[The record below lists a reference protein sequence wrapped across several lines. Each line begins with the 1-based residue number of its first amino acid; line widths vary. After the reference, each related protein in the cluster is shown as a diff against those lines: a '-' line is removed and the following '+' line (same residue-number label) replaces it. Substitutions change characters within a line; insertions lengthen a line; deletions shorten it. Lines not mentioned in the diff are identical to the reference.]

1 MLGNDPGGVSFVLG
15 MGVRQGAAVL
25 VVEIVVDKVVV
36 SVVVVVAVLSLSCA
50 HRSLISLSLT
60 VLMQ

>member
-1 MLGNDPGGVSFVLG
+1 MSFVLG

-25 VVEIVVDKVVV
+25 VVEIVVV
-36 SVVVVVAVLSLSCA
+36 SVVVVVAVLSHSCA